1 MATAFFITHPD
12 VTMDPAIPVPDWP
25 LSATGRAR
33 MRTALARPWVRA
45 IRAIH
50 SSTERKAIDAAT
62 ILADGLGL
70 PFTTMSAL
78 GENDRSATGYLP
90 KAEFESVADAFFAQP
105 EHSIR
110 GWERAIDAQ
119 RRITAAV
126 HAILASAPPDGDI
139 AIVAHGAV
147 GALLI
152 CALESLPISRTQD
165 QPPGNGGFYFPI
177 DTRTRLVRH
186 GWVGIDDEK

>member
-1 MATAFFITHPD
+1 M
-12 VTMDPAIPVPDWP
+12 
-25 LSATGRAR
+25 
-33 MRTALARPWVRA
+33 
-45 IRAIH
+45 
-50 SSTERKAIDAAT
+50 DAAT
-62 ILADGLGL
+62 IRADGLGL
-70 PFTTMSAL
+70 AFTTMAAL

-90 KAEFESVADAFFAQP
+90 KGEFEALADAFFAQP

-110 GWERAIDAQ
+110 GWERAVDAQ
-119 RRITAAV
+119 RRIIAAV

-177 DTRTRLVRH
+177 DTRTGLLRH
-186 GWVGIDDEK
+186 GWTAIDDDR